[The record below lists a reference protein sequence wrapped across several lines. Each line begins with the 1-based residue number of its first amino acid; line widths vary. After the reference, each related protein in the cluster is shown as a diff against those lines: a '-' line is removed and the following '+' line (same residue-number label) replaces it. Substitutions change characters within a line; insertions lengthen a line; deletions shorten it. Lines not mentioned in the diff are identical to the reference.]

1 MRFMRDDRLRA
12 WVQNWIE
19 LGPILA
25 ANKIRE
31 LEAMT
36 DTDVRAHVAALF
48 TGWYPAELPERVE
61 SGLVEQQRWFAKAH
75 RKP

>member
-1 MRFMRDDRLRA
+1 MRA
-12 WVQNWIE
+12 WVKNWIE
-19 LGPILA
+19 LGPILEDI
-25 ANKIRE
+25 KRRE

-36 DTDVRAHVAALF
+36 DSDVRAHVHALF
-48 TGWYPAELPERVE
+48 TGLHPANFEVKPD

>member
-1 MRFMRDDRLRA
+1 MSDARTRA

-19 LGPILA
+19 LGPILEDI
-25 ANKIRE
+25 KRRE

-36 DTDVRAHVAALF
+36 DADVRAHVAAIF
-48 TGWYPAELPERVE
+48 TGWYPTELPPRLS